1 MDLSITHLQLRPHAV
16 IPHCSETYQ
25 DMSACFP
32 NGYARR
38 TMSTCLPGVGHG
50 KAGHVSCE
58 VGVPAMDGDACGAVG
73 LHCPT

>member
-1 MDLSITHLQLRPHAV
+1 
-16 IPHCSETYQ
+16 
-25 DMSACFP
+25 
-32 NGYARR
+32 
-38 TMSTCLPGVGHG
+38 MSTCLPGVGHG